1 MPICNQSRLGRN
13 LRLLLNSNLL
23 IKRTELSLFSF
34 LNIRKNLSP
43 SRKNLRVKSLGS
55 ISGLVKKKNPVRL
68 FQKLKDQNQHLK
80 KKHSKRM
87 KWPSKILQL
96 LRKRISFQSLLCCVS
111 VHFSRM
117 NSWSLKEGKQ
127 AIQQPEILFKCK
139 ER

>member
-13 LRLLLNSNLL
+13 PRLLLNSNLL
-23 IKRTELSLFSF
+23 IMRTDVSLFSF

-43 SRKNLRVKSLGS
+43 SRKNLRVKSLGT
-55 ISGLVKKKNPVRL
+55 ISRLVSKKNPVRL
-68 FQKLKDQNQHLK
+68 FQKLKVQNQHLK

-117 NSWSLKEGKQ
+117 NSWSLKEGKK
-127 AIQQPEILFKCK
+127 AIQQPEILFVCK